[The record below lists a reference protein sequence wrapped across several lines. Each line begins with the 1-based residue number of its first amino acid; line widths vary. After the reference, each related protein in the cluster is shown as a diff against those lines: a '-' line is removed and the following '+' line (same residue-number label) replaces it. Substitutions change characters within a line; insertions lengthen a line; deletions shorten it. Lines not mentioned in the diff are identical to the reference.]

1 MGIRTIM
8 TVAAIAAAVAAAQ
21 PVHAKRAQDQT
32 FLQPDA
38 AAALPGKTFAIV
50 VHAPTPYSATS
61 RELASKSKWVFFAGG
76 LLAGIPYQN
85 SHARAAGA
93 GVTDRTGA
101 EDPATIGRD
110 ILADALQRGRG
121 MQALPVDATR
131 VEHLDADELAQRHP
145 EADYVLDV
153 RTVRWGHAPNP
164 GDKQHAIVFY
174 ASEMQLIDVRTGKTA
189 AWVKCEI
196 NTSKAKDPPV
206 LDDIEREDGRLI
218 KQAIGHLA
226 WSCARQFANVRMGI
240 APDKIAPVPAEFE
253 APFH

>member
-1 MGIRTIM
+1 MGIRTI
-8 TVAAIAAAVAAAQ
+8 TTAAAIATVIAAAQ
-21 PVHAKRAQDQT
+21 PAHAERARDQT
-32 FLQPDA
+32 FLQPEA
-38 AAALPGKTFAIV
+38 AATLAGKTFAIV
-50 VHAPTPYSATS
+50 VHTPTPYSAVS
-61 RELASKSKWVFFAGG
+61 RELLSKSKWVFFAGG

-85 SHARAAGA
+85 SRAHAAGV

-101 EDPATIGRD
+101 EDPAAIGRD

-121 MQALPVDATR
+121 MQALPVDATP
-131 VEHLDADELAQRHP
+131 VEHLDADGLAQRHP

-226 WSCARQFANVRMGI
+226 WTCARQFANVRMGI